1 VFNVT
6 DGTRLLEFR
15 RGVKRCAHV
24 YSLAFSQDSEFL
36 ALSSNIE
43 TIHIFK
49 LDQGDCPA
57 SPVAE
62 IPPQG
67 QGGEGGEAGWM
78 GYLSKAVAYL
88 PAQVTDTLA
97 QSRAWATVS
106 VPSAGVP
113 NIVTIA
119 TLTKQTRL
127 MLASADGY
135 FYIYNIPEQGGDC
148 IMVKQH
154 RLDPECGGEVE
165 ENEGS
170 ANRDCPAV
178 IPVSQQ
184 EEHSPGQESPPPV
197 LQVQDS

>member
-1 VFNVT
+1 
-6 DGTRLLEFR
+6 
-15 RGVKRCAHV
+15 
-24 YSLAFSQDSEFL
+24 
-36 ALSSNIE
+36 
-43 TIHIFK
+43 
-49 LDQGDCPA
+49 
-57 SPVAE
+57 
-62 IPPQG
+62 
-67 QGGEGGEAGWM
+67 M

-106 VPSAGVP
+106 VPSA
-113 NIVTIA
+113 
-119 TLTKQTRL
+119 
-127 MLASADGY
+127 DGY
-135 FYIYNIPEQGGDC
+135 FYIYNIPDQGGDC
-148 IMVKQH
+148 VMVKQH